1 MTGINPTSI
10 PVSGGSQM
18 APAASSNP
26 RLKALE
32 QKLEKLKKE
41 KEEAVHNNDGD
52 KKREL
57 EKEIQKVEQQIEQLK
72 RKEKQKKDKQD
83 EKEEGKG
90 NLAGYGQK
98 IPDAYLGNVMDLY
111 G

>member
-57 EKEIQKVEQQIEQLK
+57 
-72 RKEKQKKDKQD
+72 
-83 EKEEGKG
+83 
-90 NLAGYGQK
+90 
-98 IPDAYLGNVMDLY
+98 
-111 G
+111 

>member
-1 MTGINPTSI
+1 MTGINPVSI
-10 PVSGGSQM
+10 PVSGGVQGV
-18 APAASSNP
+18 PVSSSSP

-41 KEEAVHNNDGD
+41 KEEAVHNNDRD

-72 RKEKQKKDKQD
+72 RKEKQKKEKKE
-83 EKEEGKG
+83 EKEDFS
-90 NLAGYGQK
+90 AYGQK
-98 IPDAYLGNVMDLY
+98 IPDSQLGNTIDLY